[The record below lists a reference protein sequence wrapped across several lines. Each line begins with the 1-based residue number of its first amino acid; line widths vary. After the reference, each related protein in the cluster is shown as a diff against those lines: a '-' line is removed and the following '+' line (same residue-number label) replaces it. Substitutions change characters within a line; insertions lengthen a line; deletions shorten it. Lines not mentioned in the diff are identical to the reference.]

1 MMEEK
6 KSYPMETNEPKGQ
19 PNFEEILNNI
29 QDQNSDIAFEAKRQ
43 TEELAKLNNQMQRI
57 ADALDRIAYSLSR
70 GHQ

>member
-1 MMEEK
+1 MEEK

-57 ADALDRIAYSLSR
+57 ADALDRVAYSLSR